1 MEIIRFVLSN
11 FWVWLGAVIL
21 ILAIGQA
28 AVEVIKAVHPS
39 RKISAYKIGDKIK
52 IIQEEREEV
61 RTITDIV
68 CMHYLKTGAVQFL
81 FELDN
86 SGKLVSIAPAEEA
99 FKQ

>member
-39 RKISAYKIGDKIK
+39 RKISAYKIGDRWPGRFRFSGK
-52 IIQEEREEV
+52 EREWP
-61 RTITDIV
+61 R
-68 CMHYLKTGAVQFL
+68 F
-81 FELDN
+81 
-86 SGKLVSIAPAEEA
+86 A
-99 FKQ
+99 FAIPHR